1 MYKLAVKKDFIAQ
14 HFLVGGDWGS
24 ENQKHSHH
32 YRIEIQLKGKD
43 LDAHGF
49 MVDIVEVNSQMEKL
63 ISSYRDKT
71 FNDLPEFKG
80 LNPSIE
86 NLARIAYQALYQP
99 IHKTGISGFKVKV
112 WEDDIASV
120 SYREE

>member
-14 HFLVGGDWGS
+14 HYLVGGDWGP

-32 YRIEIQLKGKD
+32 YWIEIQLGGKD

-49 MVDIVEVNSQMEKL
+49 VVDIVEVNAGLEKL
-63 ISSYRDKT
+63 ISYYRDKT
-71 FNDLPEFKG
+71 LNDLPEFKD

-86 NLARIAYQALYQP
+86 NLARISYQALYQT
-99 IHKTGISGFKVKV
+99 IHGKGISDLSVKV
-112 WEDDIASV
+112 WEDEIASV
-120 SYREE
+120 TFKEE

>member
-1 MYKLAVKKDFIAQ
+1 MYKLEVKKDFIAQ
-14 HFLVGGDWGS
+14 HFLIGGDWGA

-49 MVDIVEVNSQMEKL
+49 VVDIVEVNSQLEKL
-63 ISSYRDKT
+63 ISAYRDRT
-71 FNDLPEFKG
+71 LNDLPEFKG

-86 NLARIAYQALYQP
+86 NLARISYQALYQP
-99 IHKTGISGFKVKV
+99 IHRVGISDFKVKV
-112 WEDDIASV
+112 WEDEIASV
-120 SYREE
+120 SYRED

>member
-14 HFLVGGDWGS
+14 HYLVGGDWGP

-32 YRIEIQLKGKD
+32 YWIEIQLGGKD

-49 MVDIVEVNSQMEKL
+49 VVDIVEVNAGLEKL
-63 ISSYRDKT
+63 ISYYRDKT
-71 FNDLPEFKG
+71 LNDLPEFKD

-86 NLARIAYQALYQP
+86 NLARISHQALYQT
-99 IHKTGISGFKVKV
+99 IHGKGISDLSVKV
-112 WEDDIASV
+112 WEDEIASV
-120 SYREE
+120 TFKEE

>member
-32 YRIEIQLKGKD
+32 YRIELQLKGKD

-49 MVDIVEVNSQMEKL
+49 VVDIVEINSQMEKL
-63 ISSYRDKT
+63 ISAYRNKML
-71 FNDLPEFKG
+71 NDLPEFRG

-86 NLARIAYQALYQP
+86 NLARISYQAFYQP
-99 IHKTGISGFKVKV
+99 IHRVGISEFKVIIS
-112 WEDDIASV
+112 EDDIASV